1 MTEELTEELLGS
13 VDVARLTG
21 ASYRQLDYWCS
32 NGLVPGQAS
41 RSGQG
46 NRRWFTYAQIRHVR
60 ALLALTG
67 AGVVGDALRDASL
80 RLDDPKLD
88 WFRPLTLT
96 YVQHCSLC
104 LDLPALR

>member
-1 MTEELTEELLGS
+1 VTNVTDEVRST

-32 NGLVPGQAS
+32 NGLVPGQAEWT
-41 RSGQG
+41 GQG
-46 NRRWFTYAQIRHVR
+46 TRRQFSYRQVRHVR
-60 ALLALTG
+60 ALFALTG
-67 AGVVGDALRDASL
+67 AGVVGESLRDASA
-80 RLDDPKLD
+80 RLADPALD

-96 YVQHCSLC
+96 YVEHVTLS

>member
-1 MTEELTEELLGS
+1 MNSVVEELRST

-32 NGLVPGQAS
+32 NGLVPGQAAS
-41 RSGQG
+41 TGSGT
-46 NRRWFTYAQIRHVR
+46 RRRFTNSQIRHVR

-67 AGVVGDALRDASL
+67 AGVTGDALRDASL
-80 RLDDPKLD
+80 RLDDPQLD
-88 WFRPLTLT
+88 WFRPLSLSYAHHVT
-96 YVQHCSLC
+96 LC